1 MIRIPGTILCAG
13 NLTEDVIAWPADEVV
28 FDRTVWVH
36 DIIRS
41 FGGNGANACFAAA
54 RLGGRTRLVGLVGR
68 DEEGD
73 YVVRELREA
82 GVDLRV
88 ARSELRTPATVVI
101 VRPDGARAF
110 LHRPGASREAF
121 AEPLEFTPELIA
133 GCTHFHLAN
142 PFSLPR
148 MRPEAARTLA
158 RARAVGL
165 TTSLDT
171 GWDTLG
177 EWLEVIGPCLEHLD
191 VLFVNEDEARRLSG
205 CPNAESAGAFFHQ
218 RDVGAT
224 VVKLGAR
231 GCSVFED
238 GRAETVPGFEVAA
251 VDTTGAGDCF
261 AGAFLAGLQRGMTGV
276 EAARLANAA
285 GALSVERAGA
295 TTGLLDYE
303 ATIKWMNGRH

>member
-1 MIRIPGTILCAG
+1 MIHIPGTILCAG
-13 NLTEDVIAWPADEVV
+13 NLTEDILAWPVGQVV
-28 FDRTVWVH
+28 FDRTVWVD
-36 DIIRS
+36 DIARS
-41 FGGNGANACFAAA
+41 FGGNGANTCFAAA
-54 RLGGRTRLVGLVGR
+54 RLGGRVRLAGLVGN

-73 YVVRELREA
+73 YILGELRDA

-88 ARSELRTPATVVI
+88 ARSELRTPVTVAVI
-101 VRPDGARAF
+101 RHDGARAF

-121 AEPLEFTPELIA
+121 AEPLEFTPELTA
-133 GCTHFHLAN
+133 GCAHFHLAN
-142 PFSLPR
+142 PFAMPK

-158 RARAVGL
+158 RARAAGL

-171 GWDTLG
+171 GWDALG
-177 EWLEVIGPCLEHLD
+177 EWLDVIGPCLAHLD

-205 CPNAESAGAFFHQ
+205 RPDADAAGAFFHE
-218 RDVGAT
+218 RGVGAT

-231 GCSVFED
+231 GCAVFD
-238 GRAETVPGFEVAA
+238 GGHAESVPGFTITA

-303 ATIKWMNGRH
+303 ATVRWMER